1 MTERVRRLDA
11 RARPAMLVHLLAL
24 DADDRYGRFGSAL
37 RDPGIRALV
46 ARLDFE
52 RDLLLGVED
61 GDGLIGLAY
70 VGVGGVSDHGL
81 AELALSVA
89 PSWRRRGV
97 ARALFAHAAR
107 RVAGQGIAGFA
118 CIHGH
123 PATLRIARGLG
134 LPVRLSGGEP
144 RAVVALS
151 VA

>member
-1 MTERVRRLDA
+1 MTERVQRLDA
-11 RARPAMLVHLLAL
+11 RARPAVLAHLLAL

-70 VGVGGVSDHGL
+70 VGLGGGAL

-97 ARALFAHAAR
+97 ARMLFAHAAR

-123 PATLRIARGLG
+123 PATLRIARGLD

-144 RAVVALS
+144 RAVVALP